1 MKEFIIFLPLA
12 ALYLAFK
19 STLFASVPMPDLPL
33 IIVFYSAYRKTSIE
47 GVILAFI
54 LGYMDD
60 VMSGGVIGASSFSLI
75 IVYMAVRLIASMV
88 HYSTVA
94 TRAGGAA
101 AAALLKGILIGM
113 VLRSV
118 GIHISFI
125 GSVLLIAIT
134 TGASAPAF
142 ITLLTRLVNLV
153 TPAAFKDGAH

>member
-60 VMSGGVIGASSFSLI
+60 VMSGGIIGASSFSLI
-75 IVYMAVRLIASMV
+75 IVYMAVRLIALKV
-88 HYSTVA
+88 HFSTVA

-101 AAALLKGILIGM
+101 SAALLKGVLIGM
-113 VLRSV
+113 VLRSA
-118 GIHISFI
+118 GIHVSFL
-125 GSVLLIAIT
+125 GNVLLITAA
-134 TGASAPAF
+134 TGVFAPAF
-142 ITLLTRLVNLV
+142 ITLFTRLINLV
-153 TPAAFKDGAH
+153 SPAAFKDSAH